1 MPTQPCA
8 RAAFAVS
15 SPKWPTLPPGVVE
28 TSTES
33 GVSRSKTSRY
43 GRMRT
48 MPSSQPT
55 RGMSWPSTVN
65 ASPTIRDSGKSG
77 RSDDGSTFSSMPRW
91 KSASQTAER

>member
-1 MPTQPCA
+1 M
-8 RAAFAVS
+8 
-15 SPKWPTLPPGVVE
+15 
-28 TSTES
+28 
-33 GVSRSKTSRY
+33 RS
-43 GRMRT
+43 